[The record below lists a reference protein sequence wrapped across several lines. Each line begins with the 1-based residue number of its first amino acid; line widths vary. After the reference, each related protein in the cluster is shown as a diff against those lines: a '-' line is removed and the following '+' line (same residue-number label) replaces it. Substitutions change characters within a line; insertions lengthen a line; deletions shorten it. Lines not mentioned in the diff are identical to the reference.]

1 VVSLGSSFVVKL
13 LRKCL
18 IHRGGLPKS
27 HLAATV
33 IREVKMP
40 FYEHIIMSR
49 PDISTQQVDTIIED
63 MTKLITDAGGKVTK
77 TEYWGLR
84 NLAYR
89 IKKQRKA
96 HYSFLN
102 IEAPAAALQEVE
114 RQHSLSEEILR
125 YISIK
130 VEELDD
136 EPSVILSRRE
146 KEEKKAKARAEY
158 TRENEEFTEE
168 SEEA

>member
-1 VVSLGSSFVVKL
+1 
-13 LRKCL
+13 
-18 IHRGGLPKS
+18 
-27 HLAATV
+27 
-33 IREVKMP
+33 MP

-63 MTKLITDAGGKVTK
+63 VTKLITEAGGKVTK

-114 RQHSLSEEILR
+114 RQHSINEEILR

-130 VEELDD
+130 VEELDN

-158 TRENEEFTEE
+158 SRENEEFTEA
-168 SEEA
+168 EEA

>member
-1 VVSLGSSFVVKL
+1 
-13 LRKCL
+13 
-18 IHRGGLPKS
+18 
-27 HLAATV
+27 
-33 IREVKMP
+33 MP

>member
-1 VVSLGSSFVVKL
+1 
-13 LRKCL
+13 
-18 IHRGGLPKS
+18 
-27 HLAATV
+27 
-33 IREVKMP
+33 MP

-49 PDISTQQVDTIIED
+49 PDISTQQVDAIVED
-63 MTKLITDAGGKVTK
+63 VTKQITEAGGKVTK

-96 HYSFLN
+96 HYTFLN
-102 IEAPAAALQEVE
+102 IEAPAAAVQEVE
-114 RQHSLSEEILR
+114 RQHSINEEILR

-130 VEELDD
+130 VEELDN

-158 TRENEEFTEE
+158 SRENEEFTEA
-168 SEEA
+168 EEA

>member
-1 VVSLGSSFVVKL
+1 
-13 LRKCL
+13 
-18 IHRGGLPKS
+18 
-27 HLAATV
+27 
-33 IREVKMP
+33 
-40 FYEHIIMSR
+40 
-49 PDISTQQVDTIIED
+49 
-63 MTKLITDAGGKVTK
+63 
-77 TEYWGLR
+77 
-84 NLAYR
+84 
-89 IKKQRKA
+89 
-96 HYSFLN
+96 LN

>member
-1 VVSLGSSFVVKL
+1 
-13 LRKCL
+13 
-18 IHRGGLPKS
+18 
-27 HLAATV
+27 
-33 IREVKMP
+33 
-40 FYEHIIMSR
+40 MSR
-49 PDISTQQVDTIIED
+49 PDISTQQVDAIVED
-63 MTKLITDAGGKVTK
+63 VTKQITEAGGKVTK

-96 HYSFLN
+96 HYTFLN
-102 IEAPAAALQEVE
+102 IEAPAAAVQEVE
-114 RQHSLSEEILR
+114 RQHSINEEILR

-130 VEELDD
+130 VEELDN

-158 TRENEEFTEE
+158 SRENEEFTEA
-168 SEEA
+168 EEA

>member
-1 VVSLGSSFVVKL
+1 
-13 LRKCL
+13 
-18 IHRGGLPKS
+18 
-27 HLAATV
+27 
-33 IREVKMP
+33 
-40 FYEHIIMSR
+40 MSR

-63 MTKLITDAGGKVTK
+63 VTKLITEAGGKVTK

-114 RQHSLSEEILR
+114 RQHSINEEILR

-130 VEELDD
+130 VEELDN

-158 TRENEEFTEE
+158 SRENEEFTEA
-168 SEEA
+168 EEA